1 MPFGLV
7 LGHLLCALDL
17 IVHTQCGHLMA
28 YVLHSMSLLTTK
40 ARLQVA
46 KVDTIELSQDEL
58 YSSRVKDF
66 ELRGR
71 QTHPRSEGT
80 DYARGLNSTQWKLL
94 GHFRAAKMKGTQV
107 CASPTMFHPE
117 SNWWHES
124 QQLPVPVLRG
134 PYRVC
139 LPPL

>member
-1 MPFGLV
+1 M
-7 LGHLLCALDL
+7 CC
-17 IVHTQCGHLMA
+17 T
-28 YVLHSMSLLTTK
+28 LHNLPTTT

-80 DYARGLNSTQWKLL
+80 DYTRGLNSTQWKLL

-107 CASPTMFHPE
+107 CACTRASAPPCVILGHPG
-117 SNWWHES
+117 SNWQHES
-124 QQLPVPVLRG
+124 QQLPVPAL
-134 PYRVC
+134 
-139 LPPL
+139 